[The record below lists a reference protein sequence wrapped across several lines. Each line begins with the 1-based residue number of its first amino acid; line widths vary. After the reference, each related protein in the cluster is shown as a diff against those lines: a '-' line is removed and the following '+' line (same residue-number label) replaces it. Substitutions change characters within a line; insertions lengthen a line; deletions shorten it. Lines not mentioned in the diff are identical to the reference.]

1 MILGDMLASSPPT
14 YKCSELIMT
23 LMTNKLKFPDGV
35 TITATIS
42 PATEEILVPEA
53 IVLIAALHQQR
64 QAGFGRR
71 PNARYKFQ
79 FITLAGFHALN
90 WPIFGLFC
98 QSY

>member
-14 YKCSELIMT
+14 EKCSELVMT

-64 QAGFGRR
+64 QADLD
-71 PNARYKFQ
+71 A
-79 FITLAGFHALN
+79 ALQQ
-90 WPIFGLFC
+90 P
-98 QSY
+98 

>member
-14 YKCSELIMT
+14 EKCSELVMT

-64 QAGFGRR
+64 QAR
-71 PNARYKFQ
+71 
-79 FITLAGFHALN
+79 FIYPLKNCQKNKKTEHAN
-90 WPIFGLFC
+90 TSC
-98 QSY
+98 

>member
-42 PATEEILVPEA
+42 PATEEILVPGYRTHSRTSSA
-53 IVLIAALHQQR
+53 TTG
-64 QAGFGRR
+64 GFGRR
-71 PNARYKFQ
+71 PNAGYKFQ